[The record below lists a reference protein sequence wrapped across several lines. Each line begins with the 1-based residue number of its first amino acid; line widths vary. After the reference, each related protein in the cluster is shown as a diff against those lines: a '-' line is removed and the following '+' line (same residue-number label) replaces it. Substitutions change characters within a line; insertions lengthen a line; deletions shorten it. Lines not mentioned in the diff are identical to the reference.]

1 MLIGFFLRRIVT
13 VTLCAGSF
21 WLGIKAD
28 GLITAKPAAVSAAA
42 DCTAEAPD
50 GN

>member
-13 VTLCAGSF
+13 LTLCAGAF
-21 WLGIKAD
+21 WLGMKTD
-28 GLITAKPAAVSAAA
+28 RLLVPKSAATPAAA
-42 DCTAEAPD
+42 DCPEVKD

>member
-13 VTLCAGSF
+13 LTLCAGAF
-21 WLGIKAD
+21 WLGMKTDRVLYAQ
-28 GLITAKPAAVSAAA
+28 PAAFPCEEPAN
-42 DCTAEAPD
+42 

>member
-13 VTLCAGSF
+13 LALCAGSF
-21 WLGIKAD
+21 WLGIRTD
-28 GLITAKPAAVSAAA
+28 RLLTAGSLAAPGAAA
-42 DCTAEAPD
+42 CAPEAPH